1 MHRIHPICEET
12 VSPHIGRPVCLIM
25 KDGKHMY
32 GALGGFRDGK
42 VYLNNCF
49 EGPRLSSVKP
59 GQQLRKSGKKRTA
72 GKKVNSSAYGPY
84 GYGPYGSY
92 GSYGPGYG
100 AGYDLALVATLLL
113 IPFLFI

>member
-1 MHRIHPICEET
+1 MHRIHPICVET
-12 VSPHIGRPVCLIM
+12 VSPHIGLPVCLIM

-32 GALGGFRDGK
+32 GALGGFQDGK
-42 VYLNNCF
+42 IYLNNCF
-49 EGPRLSSVKP
+49 EGPRLSSVKS

-92 GSYGPGYG
+92 GPGYG